1 MRFRTKGK
9 QGFFGLKRFVCKA
22 RGRNSLFRNK
32 KKYIDEKA
40 EGFNP

>member
-22 RGRNSLFRNK
+22 KGRKSFFRNK
-32 KKYIDEKA
+32 KKYIGEKA
-40 EGFNP
+40 EGLNP